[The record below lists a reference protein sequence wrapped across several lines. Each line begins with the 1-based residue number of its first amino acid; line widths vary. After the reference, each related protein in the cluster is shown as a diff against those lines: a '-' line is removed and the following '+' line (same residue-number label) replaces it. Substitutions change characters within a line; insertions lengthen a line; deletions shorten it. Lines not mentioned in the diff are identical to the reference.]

1 MTAQIDGRAFLPKLE
16 LKLKESPAAPGIY
29 FLYVKTDMGLQQQY
43 GSNGAPLSIDAFDFK
58 SREPAHTFTE
68 TYQTL
73 YRSALQNDPNGAQY
87 GNTSWMDAF
96 GEMLGLVDSEVTY
109 GPSQAT
115 IDAER
120 ALIFSRSRGDASSN
134 CTTSLFSEDFLATVY
149 ISLGNSAVSSTAPD
163 GLSPTKLSLGK
174 NLASVLFLVKIA
186 PIKSLPG
193 VT

>member
-1 MTAQIDGRAFLPKLE
+1 MQHLLTFLSLVFCNYNYIYHCDNKL
-16 LKLKESPAAPGIY
+16 
-29 FLYVKTDMGLQQQY
+29 LYYQLENY
-43 GSNGAPLSIDAFDFK
+43 PLNIDAFDFK

-120 ALIFSRSRGDASSN
+120 ALIFSRFPERINDNRAEFDR
-134 CTTSLFSEDFLATVY
+134 LVEVRAILPEHVDEFLRFV
-149 ISLGNSAVSSTAPD
+149 D
-163 GLSPTKLSLGK
+163 D
-174 NLASVLFLVKIA
+174 
-186 PIKSLPG
+186 
-193 VT
+193 